1 MTDLAVVTFAVSTTP
16 SGNTLWNRY
25 GTHMANRHRYK
36 KIRDGYLIQVLAGV
50 SGDRGWRTW
59 PHDLKRTVT
68 YERMNPTRQELDYD
82 RLVQGITPLQDAL
95 TRTGLLVD
103 DGPGYV
109 TPTYLQRKAEKRAL
123 ACTRVRVALTDEPAR
138 WTAAIVRKWCERVG
152 LSVPAE
158 VG

>member
-1 MTDLAVVTFAVSTTP
+1 MTDLAVIHFAVSTTP
-16 SGNTLWNRY
+16 SGNALLGRFGN
-25 GTHMANRHRYK
+25 HMANRHRYK
-36 KIRDGYLIQVLAGV
+36 KLRDGYLLQVLAC
-50 SGDRGWRTW
+50 SGNLWRTW
-59 PHDLKRTVT
+59 PHDLKRAVT

-95 TRTGLLVD
+95 TRAGLLVD

-109 TPTYLQRKAEKRAL
+109 TPTYLQTKAEKRSL

-138 WTAAIVRKWCERVG
+138 WTPGMVRKWCERVG